1 MAAALPN
8 EVFLSHS
15 NQNRQFADKLAEVLR
30 FHNVPVWYSQINIIG
45 AQQWHDEIGEALRRC
60 DWFAIVL
67 SQDSVESEWVKH
79 ELMYAL
85 RDNRFK
91 NKIIPIVYEHCD
103 PERLSWILP
112 EFQFINFVEN
122 FDDGC
127 RDLLR
132 MWGLGYKIRNVE
144 P

>member
-15 NQNRQFADKLAEVLR
+15 NQNRQFADTLAGVLR
-30 FHNVPVWYSQINIIG
+30 RHGVPVWYSQVNIIG

-60 DWFAIVL
+60 DWFAVVL
-67 SQDSVESEWVKH
+67 SQPSVESDWVKH
-79 ELMYAL
+79 ELIYAL
-85 RDNRFK
+85 THNRFK
-91 NKIIPIVYEHCD
+91 NRIIPITYEPCD
-103 PERLSWILP
+103 TERLSWILP
-112 EFQFINFVEN
+112 EFQSINFIDN

-132 MWGLGYKIRNVE
+132 MWGLGYRKPE